1 MKGNFKI
8 IIGIVFIAGAVL
20 SVFVFSGAIPIGKD
34 QNATVAK
41 GTVVLW
47 GTTKASVM
55 NPLLE
60 SFNNAN
66 QTFVVKYAEKTPEN
80 FNSELLEAIAA
91 GVGPDL
97 FLLPDDL
104 AYEYLNKIYLIPYA
118 GYPLVTFKNTF
129 AGAGEVFLTSSGIV
143 AFPITID
150 PMMMYYNRSMLDSA
164 GIATPPLY
172 WEEFID
178 IIPKINQ
185 KDENKKITKSTL
197 ALGQFSN
204 INNAKGILSTLFLQ
218 GGSSIITE
226 REGRYFGDLEVKA
239 NSKPDTLLSFFTS
252 FADPNKPFYSWNRL
266 LPNSRDFF
274 SSDDLAF
281 YFGYASEL
289 PFLIKKNPNL
299 NFAVTNM
306 PQIKNTNNK
315 STYAKVTG
323 VAISKFSKNLNTA
336 LVAASLMSSGAFAD
350 SYAKSLA
357 VAPSTRASLAIKPTD
372 QYFPYFYSSALFSRS
387 WLDPSGPETNNVFK
401 GMVDGVLSNNQT
413 PTEAIDDANSRINFL
428 LSK

>member
-1 MKGNFKI
+1 MKSNFKI

-20 SVFVFSGAIPIGKD
+20 SVFVFSGAIPIGGND
-34 QNATVAK
+34 NANAPK

-47 GTTKASVM
+47 GTTKATIM

-66 QTFVVKYAEKTPEN
+66 ETFIVKYVEKTPEN

-118 GYPLVTFKNTF
+118 GYPLVTFKNTY
-129 AGAGEVFLTSSGIV
+129 AGAGEVFLTSKGIV

-150 PMMMYYNRSMLDSA
+150 PLMMYYNRSMLDSA
-164 GIATPPLY
+164 GITTAPLY
-172 WEEFID
+172 WDQFTE

-218 GGSSIITE
+218 GGSNIVIE
-226 REGRYFGDLEVKA
+226 REGNYFSDLEVNT
-239 NSKPDTLLSFFTS
+239 NSKPDTLLAFFAS
-252 FADPNKPFYSWNRL
+252 FADPSKPFYSWNRL
-266 LPNSRDFF
+266 LPSSRDFF

-289 PFLIKKNPNL
+289 PYLINKNPNL
-299 NFAVTNM
+299 NFAVTAM
-306 PQIKNTNNK
+306 PQIKNANNK
-315 STYAKVTG
+315 ATYAKVTG
-323 VAISKFSKNLNTA
+323 VAISKFSKNINTA
-336 LVAASLMSSGAFAD
+336 LAAASLMSTGKFAE
-350 SYAKSLA
+350 SYSKSL
-357 VAPSTRASLAIKPTD
+357 VLAPANRASLSTKPTD
-372 QYFPYFYSSALFSRS
+372 QYFPYFYSSALFSKS
-387 WLDPSGPETNNVFK
+387 WLDPSREDTNDVFRS
-401 GMVDGVLSNNQT
+401 MVDGVLSNNQT
-413 PTEAIDDANSRINFL
+413 PAEAIDGASSKINFL
-428 LSK
+428 LNK